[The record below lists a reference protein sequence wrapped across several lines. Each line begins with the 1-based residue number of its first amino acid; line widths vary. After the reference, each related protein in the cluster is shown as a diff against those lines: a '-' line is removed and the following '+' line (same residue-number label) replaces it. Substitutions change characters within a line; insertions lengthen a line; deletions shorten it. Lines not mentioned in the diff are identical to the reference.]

1 MQTHRIPGLTAGTTY
16 TKAAAPILAVLLGL
30 AGCGD
35 GNQLDNIP
43 RSMSAPDLER
53 AAGNIACNAQ
63 QDLERKSDI
72 AIRGTETVV
81 VATGLLS
88 ERDIADTKAQIEMV
102 GREPIA
108 AARNLA
114 GAGQMIDCRTLGR
127 QVVEL
132 GTQAAKLAR

>member
-1 MQTHRIPGLTAGTTY
+1 MNR
-16 TKAAAPILAVLLGL
+16 AAPVLAILLGL
-30 AGCGD
+30 AGCD
-35 GNQLDNIP
+35 GKQLDSIP

-53 AAGNIACNAQ
+53 AAGKIACNAQ
-63 QDLERKSDI
+63 QNLEQKSDI
-72 AIRGTETVV
+72 AIRGTENVV

-108 AARNLA
+108 AARNFA
-114 GAGQMIDCRTLGR
+114 GANIGQMVDCQTVGR

-132 GTQAAKLAR
+132 GTLAAKLAR

>member
-1 MQTHRIPGLTAGTTY
+1 MNR
-16 TKAAAPILAVLLGL
+16 AAPNAFATIAILIGL
-30 AGCGD
+30 AGCD
-35 GNQLDNIP
+35 GNQLDSIP

-63 QDLERKSDI
+63 QDLEQKAEI
-72 AIRGTETVV
+72 GIRGTEKVV

-108 AARNLA
+108 IARNMA
-114 GAGQMIDCRTLGR
+114 GTGQIIDCQIVGR
-127 QVVEL
+127 QIVEY
-132 GTQAAKLAR
+132 GTMAAKLAR

>member
-1 MQTHRIPGLTAGTTY
+1 MNR
-16 TKAAAPILAVLLGL
+16 AAPVLAILLGL
-30 AGCGD
+30 AGCD
-35 GNQLDNIP
+35 GKQLDNIP

-63 QDLERKSDI
+63 QNLEQKSDI
-72 AIRGTETVV
+72 AIRGTENVV

-108 AARNLA
+108 VARNLA
-114 GAGQMIDCRTLGR
+114 GAGQIVDCQTVGR

-132 GTQAAKLAR
+132 GTMAAKLAR